1 MKVCQSVYESWRNLS
16 SCFITTMQ
24 RLTKKWNILILLE
37 MKVIILWLKNA
48 TLLLHFILHYKLLN
62 LHGLSFRFQNL
73 TACGEKNIGPLAKQW
88 YHTHL
93 QLMQVQRLF
102 FHTAT
107 KFATRWTKPIITRG
121 IKFIRKIEHRGEDCY
136 GIYLKPSI
144 LKGNVKKFQNCVQ
157 FSLDSRFSIFA
168 YRFHL

>member
-1 MKVCQSVYESWRNLS
+1 MYHKGKYGTMHLKKKFLSVWWKCVKASTS
-16 SCFITTMQ
+16 
-24 RLTKKWNILILLE
+24 
-37 MKVIILWLKNA
+37 
-48 TLLLHFILHYKLLN
+48 TLQTIEP
-62 LHGLSFRFQNL
+62 GLSFRFQNL
-73 TACGEKNIGPLAKQW
+73 TACGEKNIGPLAKHW

-93 QLMQVQRLF
+93 QMMQVQRLF

-121 IKFIRKIEHRGEDCY
+121 IKFIRKIEHRGKDCY

-144 LKGNVKKFQNCVQ
+144 LKGNVKKFQNCMR